1 MNYKEFLNFLRL
13 CWFRVRFKL
22 VFLVVL
28 SIFSSAL
35 ELLGFGMIIPL
46 ITYGFSESSQPNLFL
61 EYFEIFLNYFSF
73 PKTLE
78 FLLLLITL
86 IFLLKNIV
94 VFLVEVINVVT
105 LLEFS
110 NILET
115 DDPTRPLLP
124 TTNTLIF
131 NPYNYIDIVIVK
143 IIFSHI
149 NIEIVEVCKL
159 K

>member
-1 MNYKEFLNFLRL
+1 M
-13 CWFRVRFKL
+13 
-22 VFLVVL
+22 
-28 SIFSSAL
+28 ISSFVCSN
-35 ELLGFGMIIPL
+35 EKR
-46 ITYGFSESSQPNLFL
+46 S
-61 EYFEIFLNYFSF
+61 
-73 PKTLE
+73 
-78 FLLLLITL
+78 
-86 IFLLKNIV
+86 V

>member
-73 PKTLE
+73 PKTLQ
-78 FLLLLITL
+78 FLLLLHL
-86 IFLLKNIV
+86 NRN
-94 VFLVEVINVVT
+94 EV
-105 LLEFS
+105 LFQLE
-110 NILET
+110 
-115 DDPTRPLLP
+115 
-124 TTNTLIF
+124 
-131 NPYNYIDIVIVK
+131 
-143 IIFSHI
+143 
-149 NIEIVEVCKL
+149 
-159 K
+159 